1 MAVSK
6 VDVVRNGTTETL
18 IDLTADTVDAA
29 HLAQGYTAHGANGA
43 AITGTM
49 AAPSS
54 QKVYCGTS
62 APTSSIGSDG
72 DLYLVLTGGGSVEV
86 YPADYDASN
95 ISNSSNASAAI
106 GKSASAGSSTSN
118 IYSSGS
124 GTTGVV
130 EYSFDL
136 SGIPSDATISSVTC
150 QVKAHEENASR
161 SEFTLQLY
169 SGSTAKGSETTVNGT
184 RNTIYNLTTGSWS
197 RAELD
202 SLVLHTEY
210 GYYGG
215 LVAGATLIVEY
226 TAELQN
232 ECKLVV
238 TEDGWTL
245 GGEFYKKSGASWQ
258 QVSST
263 ALDATITKE

>member
-1 MAVSK
+1 MAASK

-49 AAPSS
+49 AASS
-54 QKVYCGTS
+54 GQKVYCGTS
-62 APTSSIGSDG
+62 APSSSIGSDG
-72 DLYLVLTGGGSVEV
+72 DLYLVLTGGGSIEV
-86 YPADYDASN
+86 YPADYEASN

-118 IYSSGS
+118 IYSSSS

-169 SGSTAKGSETTVNGT
+169 SGSTAKVSLLARRWLSSTQRSCRTNASWLSPRTAGHSAAASTRSPAQAGS
-184 RNTIYNLTTGSWS
+184 RS
-197 RAELD
+197 RAPR
-202 SLVLHTEY
+202 SMPR
-210 GYYGG
+210 
-215 LVAGATLIVEY
+215 
-226 TAELQN
+226 
-232 ECKLVV
+232 
-238 TEDGWTL
+238 
-245 GGEFYKKSGASWQ
+245 SRRSR
-258 QVSST
+258 
-263 ALDATITKE
+263 